1 MYIYTRIHTLQ
12 IYIYSILYILYIYV
26 YLHYIIFIDACTL
39 VYASHSLLYLRVQKT
54 RIRKLKKKKNA
65 IHDRLIYC
73 KRFRWR

>member
-54 RIRKLKKKKNA
+54 RIRKLKKKKKCDTRSFD
-65 IHDRLIYC
+65 IL
-73 KRFRWR
+73 

>member
-54 RIRKLKKKKNA
+54 RIRKLKKKKCDTRSFD
-65 IHDRLIYC
+65 IL
-73 KRFRWR
+73 